1 MRRSCTQPSPQ
12 VVPGC
17 PAAPWQSRLTNKSP
31 VVNPQSTRAL
41 SDAFWNFVAICKPNP
56 FREEIVRCE
65 QSSDGVGGR
74 CQHDADTRL
83 PTPTST
89 LAMCSNF
96 SIKND
101 TCKHCKAK
109 PQWGETPWGGAA
121 VGGGSGGR
129 NPRHGSG
136 FSSDMAPWV
145 GAVWAPLG
153 AGTVA
158 AETERAFRKPWL
170 SDERIK
176 KKKTLYPELSRHP

>member
-1 MRRSCTQPSPQ
+1 MRRSCTQPSQQ

-121 VGGGSGGR
+121 VGGGAGGETPGMAQDSVQTWPPGLVLSG
-129 NPRHGSG
+129 HLSVQ
-136 FSSDMAPWV
+136 APWRLRQS
-145 GAVWAPLG
+145 GHSGNPG
-153 AGTVA
+153 
-158 AETERAFRKPWL
+158 
-170 SDERIK
+170 
-176 KKKTLYPELSRHP
+176 